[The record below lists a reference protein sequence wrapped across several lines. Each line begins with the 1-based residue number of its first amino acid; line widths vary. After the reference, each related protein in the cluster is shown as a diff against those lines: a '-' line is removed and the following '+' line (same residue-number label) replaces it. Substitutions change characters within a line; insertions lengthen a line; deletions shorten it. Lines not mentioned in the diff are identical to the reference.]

1 MTFHLI
7 VVKLTVK
14 FPPSF
19 PCADYAHAHHQL
31 NLHLHSQ
38 FPRGMQGQSS
48 EMHKQCRSS
57 VFGPLELTSSSSSLS
72 LSALSAD
79 FPCRIHS
86 HSFKV
91 RQLSILKTRHT
102 VEARQ
107 GEARQVEFT
116 VQFELGFSWSWGW
129 VALLCGLRFLIRT
142 ASRDHLHL
150 ID

>member
-1 MTFHLI
+1 MHFLQFLI
-7 VVKLTVK
+7 INDFSLNCSQADIK

-19 PCADYAHAHHQL
+19 PCTDYAHAHHQL

-38 FPRGMQGQSS
+38 FPRGMRGQSS

-57 VFGPLELTSSSSSLS
+57 VFGPLELTSSSLS

-102 VEARQ
+102 VEARR
-107 GEARQVEFT
+107 GKARRAELSL
-116 VQFELGFSWSWGW
+116 QFSLSWDSVGAGAELPFYAGCVF
-129 VALLCGLRFLIRT
+129 
-142 ASRDHLHL
+142 
-150 ID
+150 

>member
-1 MTFHLI
+1 MHFLQFLI
-7 VVKLTVK
+7 INDFSLNCSQADCQIS
-14 FPPSF
+14 PLL
-19 PCADYAHAHHQL
+19 PCTDYAHAHHQL

-38 FPRGMQGQSS
+38 FPRGMRGQSS

-102 VEARQ
+102 VEARRD
-107 GEARQVEFT
+107 ELSRVEFT
-116 VQFELGFSWSWGW
+116 VQFELGFSWSWG
-129 VALLCGLRFLIRT
+129 
-142 ASRDHLHL
+142 
-150 ID
+150 

>member
-1 MTFHLI
+1 MTFHLS
-7 VVKLTVK
+7 VAKLTLNSPLLP
-14 FPPSF
+14 FT
-19 PCADYAHAHHQL
+19 DYAHAYHH
-31 NLHLHSQ
+31 LHLHSQ
-38 FPRGMQGQSS
+38 FPRGMRGQSS

-57 VFGPLELTSSSSSLS
+57 VFGPLELTSSSSSS
-72 LSALSAD
+72 LLALSAD

-91 RQLSILKTRHT
+91 RQLSILKTRQT
-102 VEARQ
+102 VEAR
-107 GEARQVEFT
+107 RVEFT
-116 VQFELGFSWSWGW
+116 VQFELKFCWRWGRGRGR

>member
-1 MTFHLI
+1 MHFLQFLI
-7 VVKLTVK
+7 INDFSLNCSQADCQISPLLPWT
-14 FPPSF
+14 
-19 PCADYAHAHHQL
+19 DYAHAHHQL
-31 NLHLHSQ
+31 NLHSQ
-38 FPRGMQGQSS
+38 FPRGMRGQSS

-102 VEARQ
+102 VEASR
-107 GEARQVEFT
+107 GKLSL
-116 VQFELGFSWSWGW
+116 QFSLSWDSVGAGAELPFYAGCVF
-129 VALLCGLRFLIRT
+129 
-142 ASRDHLHL
+142 
-150 ID
+150 